1 MWCNLQVSKH
11 HSSSYSPVFFSLHR
25 KWAKP
30 SQFTSLFSLW
40 RGWIRLCHAKFLSV
54 GKTRSFAAQRRA
66 MRDKPYQLPNLFHHE
81 VGVARSAHLVY
92 YAYISSP
99 QCQLQWR
106 HALLKVGPKMAV
118 SFQVL
123 STGVCLC
130 LHCSHPHPAKS
141 KPRLV
146 GLQLLWQTGWGKV
159 TLLCI
164 RLWLF

>member
-1 MWCNLQVSKH
+1 
-11 HSSSYSPVFFSLHR
+11 
-25 KWAKP
+25 
-30 SQFTSLFSLW
+30 
-40 RGWIRLCHAKFLSV
+40 
-54 GKTRSFAAQRRA
+54 

-130 LHCSHPHPAKS
+130 LHCSHPCPAKS

-146 GLQLLWQTGWGKV
+146 GLQLLWQTGWGKAV
-159 TLLCI
+159 VVLIGLVNRI
-164 RLWLF
+164 FHKRSNGPEQFLFCPSRGMCLFHFLKGGAGLQQPNSFQSASAFCFCVF

>member
-1 MWCNLQVSKH
+1 
-11 HSSSYSPVFFSLHR
+11 
-25 KWAKP
+25 
-30 SQFTSLFSLW
+30 
-40 RGWIRLCHAKFLSV
+40 
-54 GKTRSFAAQRRA
+54 

-130 LHCSHPHPAKS
+130 LHCSHPRPAKS

-146 GLQLLWQTGWGKV
+146 GLQLLWQTGWGKAV
-159 TLLCI
+159 VVLIGLVNRI
-164 RLWLF
+164 FHKRSNGPEQFLFCPSRGMCLFHFLKGGAGLQQPNSFQSASAFCFCVF